1 MTDVALLGES
11 PGHVIW
17 IRRALVVLPV
27 AADAGSVGQVVVAID
42 VAIAALQFQVPP
54 RQGKAALGV
63 IERSGLPG
71 GSAVAHG
78 AVRRKTRRYVV
89 RIR

>member
-11 PGHVIW
+11 PRHVVW

-42 VAIAALQFQVPP
+42 VAIAALQFQVPS
-54 RQGKAALGV
+54 RQGKAALGM

-71 GSAVAHG
+71 
-78 AVRRKTRRYVV
+78 
-89 RIR
+89 